1 MRHLAL
7 LSLLCVL
14 PWPVLA
20 AQTLA
25 VLPLEEGAGSE
36 EYAGLGNALAGML
49 VSDLSRVETLQLV
62 ERSRLEDILGEI
74 ALGDGGF
81 LDPATAQELGQGLG
95 AELVI
100 TGSYS
105 VVGATFLM
113 DARVVEVESAAV
125 LGAADAQGTVE
136 DFVTVEKDLV
146 EALLEELELAV
157 SSSVRRKMLT
167 ATPTEIFQAFASY
180 GEGLDHEAAGRVD
193 AARGA
198 FEQALEL
205 DPEFEL
211 ARDAVASMRASVE
224 DEQARRARQRR
235 DHDSIVRQRVLDAIP
250 DERERPPKHTH
261 DVQSLAGFGL
271 RLLVLE
277 DLGLHCQQY
286 DEMWHYLDSVDWQV
300 SQPPAKKG
308 HDLFETTMLRAI
320 EWEMIKEPHSL
331 RTIPFDDP
339 DVADMPSLFRDAAW
353 FVLDLDATQP
363 ADPKGHGLIAAM
375 QRCYTPAEQLEQAE
389 RILART
395 RETATADIEQSR
407 HTPGVTLGDHLYTAW
422 AILRAKHFGA
432 NEEVSSRLESTLDR
446 MTTEE
451 GRSWATNRLRD
462 AAQKGDYW
470 DHQRAARHG
479 LDNDEIVALGQALV
493 DGQGGP
499 IDWSDAACAGVAA
512 QTKPVAEWNVKR
524 HAEALAEG
532 VDGDEMDTLLG
543 SWGYQYGTLM
553 LLGCVQ
559 GHEGRIA
566 DVYEAYAYV
575 STADQRA
582 REDRAEEE
590 RCVQAF
596 ARVEEIADPSRLESM
611 AGNDA
616 YLNQQI
622 KYVLDWYFGA
632 LVLHRCVDEL

>member
-7 LSLLCVL
+7 LTLLCIL
-14 PWPVLA
+14 PWPAHA
-20 AQTLA
+20 ARTLA
-25 VLPLEEGAGSE
+25 VLPMEEGAGSE
-36 EYAGLGNALAGML
+36 EYAGLGTALAGML
-49 VSDLSRVETLQLV
+49 VSDLARVESLQLV
-62 ERSRLEDILGEI
+62 ERSRLEDVLREI

-81 LDPATAQELGQGLG
+81 LDPATAQELGLGLG

-100 TGSYS
+100 AGSYS

-113 DARVVEVESAAV
+113 DARIVEVESAAV
-125 LGAADAQGTVE
+125 LGAVDAQGTLE

-146 EALLEELELAV
+146 EALLDGLELAV
-157 SSSVRRKMLT
+157 SSSVRRQMLT
-167 ATPTEIFQAFASY
+167 EAPTEVFGAFASY
-180 GEGLDHEAAGRVD
+180 GEGLDHEAAGRVEK
-193 AARGA
+193 ARSA

-205 DPEFEL
+205 DPAF
-211 ARDAVASMRASVE
+211 
-224 DEQARRARQRR
+224 EQAREAVAAMRGAVEGERARLAQQRQ
-235 DHDSIVRQRVLDAIP
+235 DHDSVVRQRVLDAVP
-250 DERERPPKHTH
+250 DERLRPTKHRH
-261 DVQSLAGFGL
+261 DVHSLAGFGL
-271 RLLVLE
+271 RILVLE
-277 DLGLHCQQY
+277 DLGLHCQQF
-286 DEMWHYLDSVDWQV
+286 DEMWHYLEDVEWQV
-300 SQPPAKKG
+300 SRPPAAKG

-320 EWEMIKEPHSL
+320 EWEMIEEPHSL

-339 DVADMPSLFRDAAW
+339 DVAQMSSLFHDTAW

-375 QRCYTPAEQLEQAE
+375 QRCYTPAEQLDQTE
-389 RILART
+389 RMVARA
-395 RETATADIEQSR
+395 RETGAAAIEQSS

-422 AILRAKHFGA
+422 AIIRARHFGA
-432 NEEVSSRLESTLDR
+432 SEEVSRRLQSTLDR

-470 DHQRAARHG
+470 DQKRAARHG
-479 LDNDEIVALGQALV
+479 LINEEIVALGQALV
-493 DGQGGP
+493 DGEGGP
-499 IDWSDAACAGVAA
+499 IDWSNPACAGVAT

-524 HAEALAEG
+524 YEEALAEG
-532 VDGDEMDTLLG
+532 ESGDELDTLLG
-543 SWGYQYGTLM
+543 GWGYQYGTLL
-553 LLGCVQ
+553 LLGCVH
-559 GHEGRIA
+559 GHEGKVA

-575 STADQRA
+575 STAHQRA
-582 REDRAEEE
+582 REDRSGED

-596 ARVEEIADPSRLESM
+596 DRVEEIADPSRLESM

-616 YLNQQI
+616 YLHQQI

>member
-7 LSLLCVL
+7 MTLLCAV
-14 PWPVLA
+14 PGFAPA

-36 EYAGLGNALAGML
+36 EFAGLGNALAGML
-49 VSDLSRVETLQLV
+49 VSDLSRIETLQLV

-81 LDPATAQELGQGLG
+81 LDPSTAQELGRGLG

-100 TGSYS
+100 AGSYS
-105 VVGATFLM
+105 VVGAAFLM
-113 DARVVEVESAAV
+113 DARIVEVESAAV

-146 EALLEELELAV
+146 EALLDELELAV
-157 SSSVRRKMLT
+157 TSSVRRKMLT
-167 ATPTEIFQAFASY
+167 ATPTENFGAFASY
-180 GEGLDHEAAGRVD
+180 GQGLDHEAAGRVD
-193 AARGA
+193 AARSA

-224 DEQARRARQRR
+224 GEQARLARQRR
-235 DHDSIVRQRVLDAIP
+235 DEDSIVRQRVLDAIP

-300 SQPPAKKG
+300 SQPPAKRG

-320 EWEMIKEPHSL
+320 EWEMIEEPHTL

-339 DVADMPSLFRDAAW
+339 DVADMSSLFHDASR
-353 FVLDLDATQP
+353 FVLDLDAVQP

-375 QRCYTPAEQLEQAE
+375 QRCYTPAEQLEQTE

-395 RETATADIEQSR
+395 RETGTAAIEQSR
-407 HTPGVTLGDHLYTAW
+407 HTPGVTLGDHVYTAW
-422 AILRAKHFGA
+422 AILHAKHFGA
-432 NEEVSSRLESTLDR
+432 NEEVSRRLQSTLDR

-470 DHQRAARHG
+470 DHKRAIRAG
-479 LDNDEIVALGQALV
+479 LTNEEILSLGQALV
-493 DGQGGP
+493 DGEGGP
-499 IDWSDAACAGVAA
+499 IDWSDATCAGVAA

-524 HAEALAEG
+524 HAEAQA
-532 VDGDEMDTLLG
+532 DGLDGEELDTLLG

-559 GHEGRIA
+559 GHEGKVA

-575 STADQRA
+575 STAAQRA
-582 REDRAEEE
+582 REDRAAEE
-590 RCVQAF
+590 RCVEAF
-596 ARVEEIADPSRLESM
+596 ERVEEIADPSRLESM

-616 YLNQQI
+616 YLHQQI
-622 KYVLDWYFGA
+622 KYALDWYFGA